1 MEELKKVWFVAIIW
15 RPNSWKSTFLNTLLK
30 EKVSI
35 VSPKPQTTQKSIKW
49 IYNDSDS
56 QIIFLDTP
64 WLNNWQE
71 LFQKSLKQ
79 IINNSIK
86 QADIIVRF
94 IDSSRE
100 YWQEEIMIENLLNT
114 IKKPIINVYSKFDIT
129 KIKNNNDFLTIS
141 SINNLWINNLINE
154 IKKFLSIS
162 HPFYENDY
170 YTDQDI
176 YSRISEIIKEK
187 IFLNFKDEIPY
198 SIFVETDEIDEHK
211 DCIKILAYLYTERE
225 SQKIIIIWQ
234 NGQNLKKILSQ
245 SKKDLNQIFNK
256 KIVLILKIKILP
268 KWKKNNNFLKKFL
281 K

>member
-49 IYNDSDS
+49 IYNDNDS

-79 IINNSIK
+79 IIINSIK

-100 YWQEEIMIENLLNT
+100 YWQEEITIENLLNT

-129 KIKNNNDFLTIS
+129 KIKNDKNFLTIS
-141 SINNLWINNLINE
+141 SINDLWIDKLINE
-154 IKKFLSIS
+154 IKKYLVVS

-170 YTDQDI
+170 YTDQNI

-198 SIFVETDEIDEHK
+198 SIFVETDEIDEQK

-225 SQKIIIIWQ
+225 SQKIILIWKG
-234 NGQNLKKILSQ
+234 GQNLKTILSQ
-245 SKKDLNQIFNK
+245 SKKDLTQIFNK
-256 KIVLILKIKILP
+256 KIFLILKIKILP
-268 KWKKNNNFLKKFL
+268 KWKKNNNVLKKFL